1 MKAPIQRIL
10 FATDLSSKARRMFPH
25 VANLAAHHCAS
36 LVILHV
42 MQEAPKKETYTNMVA
57 NLIGEDRWQ
66 ALRDADA
73 QQARSIL
80 IGKKTEAA
88 KIRSAV
94 GSFCSFMQSQHP
106 EIKILEDDIIAVQGP
121 VAETIVQTAEK
132 AGCDVIVMG
141 YHRRGGLTDVMAGS
155 VLKAVLRH
163 THMPVLLMPPPDE
176 TEK

>member
-10 FATDLSSKARRMFPH
+10 FATDLSPKARRIFPH
-25 VANLAAHHCAS
+25 VASLAAHHCAS

-42 MQEAPKKETYTNMVA
+42 MQEAPKKETYMNMVA
-57 NLIGEDRWQ
+57 NLLGEERWQ
-66 ALRDADA
+66 ALREADA

-80 IGKKTEAA
+80 IGKKTEAD

-94 GSFCSFMQSQHP
+94 GSFCSFMQAQHP
-106 EIKILEDDIIAVQGP
+106 EIEILKDDVIAVQGP

-132 AGCDVIVMG
+132 TGCDMIIMG

-155 VLKAVLRH
+155 ILKAVLRH
-163 THMPVLLMPPPDE
+163 THTPVLLMPPPDE
-176 TEK
+176 TEE

>member
-10 FATDLSSKARRMFPH
+10 FATDLSSKAQRMFPH

-57 NLIGEDRWQ
+57 NLIGEERWQ

-73 QQARSIL
+73 RQARSIL
-80 IGKKTEAA
+80 IGKKTEAD

-94 GSFCSFMQSQHP
+94 GSFCSFMQAQHP

-132 AGCDVIVMG
+132 TGCDVIVMG

-163 THMPVLLMPPPDE
+163 TRMPVLLMPPPDE